1 MPWQRRGWSR
11 SSSKSRFLQNEVP
24 LVLKQG
30 ELYVTC
36 AVAGAAVVALAP
48 FVGLSQTPT
57 VLVAAA
63 ITFGLRAGSI
73 ALGWSLPVYKSRPP
87 RN

>member
-1 MPWQRRGWSR
+1 MRDVVA
-11 SSSKSRFLQNEVP
+11 NEVP